1 MEIRTMFA
9 VYPLSLCVIV
19 SVAVLVREVLK
30 ERRSRQSQRCQK
42 LLVGAIRQQRIQG

>member
-1 MEIRTMFA
+1 MFA

-30 ERRSRQSQRCQK
+30 ERRSRQAQRRQK
-42 LLVGAIRQQRIQG
+42 MLVGAFGQQRIEG